1 MPDSAFSL
9 FNQFLNT
16 MNCLVLN
23 MDLQKFC
30 NDVCQMTEK
39 LTKNT
44 KEHDISKLNHVR
56 DQLIEMYQKNLVKI
70 NHSILELICA
80 KNLISRGYT
89 VDVEK
94 DVSDILV
101 CDIYAKKGGG
111 YTIVEIETGFTPP
124 EHAMDTVDY
133 YAARIMSKIARYS
146 QHCSKFSL
154 ATPVVGILPIP
165 KIFLLPPNARR
176 EDDVAKIKTLC
187 DRYYK
192 NPPIKYDDI
201 LNAHL
206 HSIYLINIDKGFA
219 KEIDP
224 QGYVDLTQSLLGRSE
239 VEY

>member
-1 MPDSAFSL
+1 
-9 FNQFLNT
+9 
-16 MNCLVLN
+16 
-23 MDLQKFC
+23 MDLEKFR
-30 NDVCQMTEK
+30 NDVYDMTEN
-39 LTKNT
+39 LSKNL
-44 KEHDISKLNHVR
+44 KENDLPKLNYVR
-56 DQLIEMYQKNLVKI
+56 QQLIEMYQKNLVKI

-80 KNLISRGYT
+80 SNLISNGYA
-89 VDVEK
+89 VEVEK

-111 YTIVEIETGFTPP
+111 NTIIEIETGFTPP

-146 QHCSKFSL
+146 KHCSKFSL
-154 ATPVVGILPIP
+154 ATPVMGILPIP
-165 KIFLLPPNARR
+165 KIFLLPPNVRKK
-176 EDDVAKIKTLC
+176 EDVNKIKELC

-192 NPPIKYDDI
+192 NPPINYDDI

-219 KEIDP
+219 KEVDP
-224 QGYVDLTQSLLGRSE
+224 HGYVDLTKNLLGKSE

>member
-1 MPDSAFSL
+1 
-9 FNQFLNT
+9 
-16 MNCLVLN
+16 
-23 MDLQKFC
+23 MDLEKFR
-30 NDVCQMTEK
+30 NDVYDMTEN
-39 LTKNT
+39 LSKNLN
-44 KEHDISKLNHVR
+44 ENDLPKLNYVR
-56 DQLIEMYQKNLVKI
+56 QQLIEMYQKNLVKI

-80 KNLISRGYT
+80 SNLISNGYA
-89 VDVEK
+89 VEVEK

-101 CDIYAKKGGG
+101 CDIFAKKGGG
-111 YTIVEIETGFTPP
+111 YTIIEIETGFTPP

-146 QHCSKFSL
+146 KHCSKFSL
-154 ATPVVGILPIP
+154 ATPVMGILPIP
-165 KIFLLPPNARR
+165 QIFLLPPNARKK
-176 EDDVAKIKTLC
+176 EDVNKIKELC

-219 KEIDP
+219 KEVDP
-224 QGYVDLTQSLLGRSE
+224 HGYVDLTKNLLGRSE